1 MSFPELGRSFIG
13 TVFIAMTTSL
23 PELVV
28 SISALRIGATD
39 MAIGNLFGSNLFDI
53 VILAIDDIFYF
64 KGPIL
69 ADVSMNHAVTGFMA
83 VVMTGVTIVSLT
95 YRLEKKAFLRLG
107 WDAVAILLAFFVN
120 IYLLYSL
127 RGAG

>member
-1 MSFPELGRSFIG
+1 M
-13 TVFIAMTTSL
+13 
-23 PELVV
+23 
-28 SISALRIGATD
+28 IS
-39 MAIGNLFGSNLFDI
+39 
-53 VILAIDDIFYF
+53 FYF

-69 ADVSMNHAVTGFMA
+69 ADVSVNHAVTGFMA
-83 VVMTGVTIVSLT
+83 VLMTGITIVSLT

-107 WDAVAILLAFFVN
+107 WDAAAILLAFFVN